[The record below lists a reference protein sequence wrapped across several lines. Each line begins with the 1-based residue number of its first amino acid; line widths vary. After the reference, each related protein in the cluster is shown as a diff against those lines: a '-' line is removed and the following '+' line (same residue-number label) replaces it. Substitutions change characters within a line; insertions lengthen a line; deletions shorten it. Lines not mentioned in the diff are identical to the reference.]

1 MPQNPVFGAPVQS
14 LVGEYQLEIRRGTE
28 YVGNDV
34 RKQDWNDP
42 NDPFLPGQQLSPIIR
57 SVSTAVGRETKILTT
72 FDTNERLTSGDTILA
87 PAGTSLTD
95 GQYLVLTDGVNTS
108 VFEFDNNNTI
118 VAGRERVGFLASD
131 SPYVIAQNLAA
142 AINRVGALQVAA
154 SVTATSNRVDLTG
167 NSIAP
172 VLSLPLNLTVDI
184 AADSVQET
192 TGANATTVTVRRE
205 GDTSAA
211 LSVSLSVL
219 TNAGRVAIPASIV
232 IPAGQASATFPLA
245 TVDNGIAEGTQTVVI
260 TASASPL
267 TGVSDR
273 VDVIDDERPE
283 LKLVITPA
291 TVRENDAVGSAR
303 ATISRNTPTT
313 DSLTVSLVSLDPSE
327 ILIAGA
333 GLGSGVAVDTE
344 PNNSIGSRRA
354 STASIR

>member
-1 MPQNPVFGAPVQS
+1 MIDAGGCRRLGLVAPQPSGENRQEGFYIDDIIIGFAERGRSSPVLRTSAIKASFFQVPQNPVFGAPVQS

-154 SVTATSNRVDLTG
+154 SVTATSNRVDLTETP
-167 NSIAP
+167 SP
-172 VLSLPLNLTVDI
+172 VLSLPLNLTVDV

-219 TNAGRVAIPASIV
+219 TNAGRVAIPVSVV
-232 IPAGQASATFPLA
+232 IPAGQAAATFPLA

-260 TASASPL
+260 TASAAPL
-267 TGVSDR
+267 RESATEWTSSTTSD
-273 VDVIDDERPE
+273 
-283 LKLVITPA
+283 
-291 TVRENDAVGSAR
+291 
-303 ATISRNTPTT
+303 
-313 DSLTVSLVSLDPSE
+313 
-327 ILIAGA
+327 
-333 GLGSGVAVDTE
+333 
-344 PNNSIGSRRA
+344 PN
-354 STASIR
+354 